1 MTQKFKIVGWLP
13 TTASILTLFTVMC
26 SMPSDTKETAWRT
39 QITLPIGVTDFSLTK
54 LMTAGFNNFDIL
66 GASGSARPGD
76 TLIVA
81 ANDSMTMNFNQQL
94 FNLDSAYLK
103 EKLGASTIQ
112 TSDTV
117 AAPMTFDVDGKVDV
131 TIPFHTTSTQ
141 TLKNI
146 FYAEF
151 DSTCPPLP
159 VQVTNASTT
168 VILDNLTIG
177 IMDNG
182 QLVTNGHITTLSPGA
197 SETIAMPMAGAVLD
211 SVIMLDVS
219 GTIRGNGATVSSHEG
234 LFLKFSLNGMVVSK
248 ATILDSLLNFTHR
261 FEKALSL
268 SDTFNIDYVDFDT
281 AIIEYTIMTTA
292 PIMLRVEAELRDL
305 WDISFCK
312 QRDIT
317 TVAAIAPNV
326 TASDSANPKRY
337 LGRIIADTLGRS
349 GLPQQR
355 GRLSFGSSRLFA
367 KWDTITN
374 KSMSYYKFTAAIIPA
389 GRRVTIAKTDRFEA
403 DMQPV
408 RFPFVALSGKFQYEM
423 RKRGAPFRVQ
433 TSLGW
438 GKSIVDSLRGKLQFK
453 SATAPLSVKM
463 IMANS
468 SLIDS
473 VLIAVVINN
482 PQTGSTPPCTSLIG
496 IGNMTNNTAKTAI
509 IDLTEL
515 INGFPD
521 SLVFSLSSTFP
532 ARSRLFLTNERDPI
546 TGEYPNSL
554 LLGANTSVAARIPL
568 DWKFSST
575 AVVILEDSR
584 VAMNSSLKDFTFMR
598 DREVSLVL
606 RIKNESPLAGVLY
619 GIAAADAD
627 GKALL
632 SLPDDQVDPAICAT
646 QAGKRFINLL
656 GNSGVG
662 IPKRDPT
669 DTAAT
674 LISIDSKSTLSFD
687 EQAIARLFGATTLH
701 IRWKL
706 VLPAKE
712 GEAMRNGDKISISS
726 SFNIKGTMTTHMIVD
741 SLNDL

>member
-1 MTQKFKIVGWLP
+1 MTQKLKITWWLQ
-13 TTASILTLFTVMC
+13 TTALTLALFTVMC

-39 QITLPIGVTDFSLTK
+39 QITLPIGVTDFSLAK
-54 LMTAGFNNFDIL
+54 LMTAGFNNFDVL

-81 ANDSMTMNFNQQL
+81 ANDSMTMNFNQQV

-103 EKLGASTIQ
+103 ERLGTSTIQ
-112 TSDTV
+112 TTDTV
-117 AAPMTFDVDGKVDV
+117 VAPMTLNVDGKVDV
-131 TIPFHTTSTQ
+131 ATPFHATSTQ

-151 DSTCPPLP
+151 DSTSPLLP
-159 VQVTNASTT
+159 VQVTNTSAT

-182 QLVTNGHITTLSPGA
+182 RLVTNGQIATLSPGA
-197 SETIAMPMAGAVLD
+197 SETIAMPIAGKSLD
-211 SVIMLDVS
+211 SIIMIDAG
-219 GTIRGNGATVSSHEG
+219 GTIRGNGATVSSDNG
-234 LFLKFSLNGMVVSK
+234 LLVKFSLDRMVVSK

-261 FEKALSL
+261 YEKALSL
-268 SDTFNIDYVDFDT
+268 SDTFNIEYVDFDT
-281 AIIEYTIMTTA
+281 AIIEYNIMTTA
-292 PIMLRVEAELRDL
+292 SITLRVEGELRDL

-312 QRDIT
+312 QKNIT

-326 TASDSANPKRY
+326 TSADSANPRRY

-367 KWDTITN
+367 KWDTTTN
-374 KSMSYYKFTAAIIPA
+374 KSMGDYKFTATIIPT
-389 GRRVTIAKTDRFEA
+389 GRRVTIAKDDRFEA

-408 RFPFVALSGKFQYEM
+408 RFPFVALSGVFQYEM
-423 RKRGAPFRVQ
+423 RKRGEPFGVQ

-438 GKSIVDSLRGKLQFK
+438 KQSIVDSLRGKLQFK
-453 SATAPLSVKM
+453 SATAPLSLHM
-463 IMANS
+463 IMADS
-468 SLIDS
+468 SRIDS
-473 VLIAVVINN
+473 VLIAVVIND
-482 PQTGSTPPCTSLIG
+482 PQAASTPPCTSLIG
-496 IGNMTNNTAKTAI
+496 IRNMTNNTAKTAV

-521 SLVFSLSSTFP
+521 SLVFSLSSSFP
-532 ARSRLFLTNERDPI
+532 AGSRLFLTNERDPI
-546 TGEYPNSL
+546 SGEYPNSL
-554 LLGANTSVAARIPL
+554 LLGVNSVVAARIPL

-584 VAMNSSLKDFTFMR
+584 VEMNSSLKDFTFMR
-598 DREVSLVL
+598 DREIGLIL
-606 RIKNESPLAGVLY
+606 RVKNESPLAGVLY

-646 QAGKRFINLL
+646 EGGKRFVNLL
-656 GNSGVG
+656 GNSGVC

-669 DTAAT
+669 DSAAT
-674 LISIDSKSTLSFD
+674 IISISAKSMITFD
-687 EQAIARLFGATTLH
+687 DQAIDKLFGANVLH
-701 IRWKL
+701 VRWKL
-706 VLPAKE
+706 VLPMKD
-712 GEAMRNGDKISISS
+712 GEALRNGDKISISS